1 MANRKIRGFTLV
13 EMLVVIAVI
22 GSLLAILLPAVRAV
36 QARAQATQCS
46 NNQHNLASAVVQ
58 YETSMNRYPGY
69 AEILVDHPAG
79 WPAMLLETVRG
90 DLWPVWRQRWA
101 NTPPRDGTGKETYGA
116 SVDIFHCP
124 SDLASSET
132 WALSYVANCGQP
144 DAPQRAAGTTPPDW
158 PYNGVFHN
166 HDTRKLSGD
175 QLVYVSSAAIKDGTQ
190 YTLMLSENV
199 QAGQWTDPWRSTS
212 SGGGAGFNVS
222 DLYSPP
228 LEASIGMVWFPSET
242 QAKAWLING
251 KSKDVG
257 SDPLI
262 TPPTE
267 QEDDVSGGGANSQ
280 YYNYARPSS
289 NHGGYV
295 IAVCCD
301 THIMRLR
308 EGIAYSVYAQLLSTS
323 GQEIRRA
330 GSSDRLQLS
339 APWYEPIGDDS
350 L

>member
-1 MANRKIRGFTLV
+1 MANCKTRGFTLV
-13 EMLVVIAVI
+13 EMLVVITVI
-22 GSLLAILLPAVRAV
+22 GALLAILLPAIQAV
-36 QARAQATQCS
+36 QARSRAIQCT
-46 NNQHNLASAVVQ
+46 NNQKNLASGVVQ
-58 YETSMNRYPGY
+58 YETSMNRFPGY
-69 AEILVDHPAG
+69 AELLVDHPAG

-90 DLWPVWRQRWA
+90 DLWPTWRARWA
-101 NTPPRDGTGKETYGA
+101 NTPPRDGTGKETFGA

-124 SDLASSET
+124 SDPSDEP

-144 DAPQRAAGTTPPDW
+144 DAPQRGASTVPPDW
-158 PYNGVFHN
+158 PYNGIFHN

-175 QLVYVSSAAIKDGTQ
+175 QIVNVASAAIRDGTQ

-199 QAGQWTDPWRSTS
+199 QAGQWTDPFRSSTS
-212 SGGGAGFNVS
+212 GGAAGFNTS

-242 QAKAWLING
+242 QAKSWLING
-251 KSKDVG
+251 KFKDAG

-267 QEDDVSGGGANSQ
+267 EDDDVSGGGAGSQ
-280 YYNYARPSS
+280 YYNYARPSG

-301 THIMRLR
+301 THAMRLR
-308 EGIAYSVYAQLLSTS
+308 EGIEYPVYCQLMSPS
-323 GQEIRRA
+323 GQEIRKA
-330 GSSDRLQLS
+330 GATDRLRM
-339 APWYEPIGDDS
+339 PTEWYQPIDDNA